1 MQEINYE
8 KTLFMKAPN
17 RYLSDCLDDLPDNVY
32 LNKTTTG
39 CGASHLCLTNN
50 VNYVVIVL

>member
-17 RYLSDCLDDLPDNVY
+17 KYLSDCLDDLPDNVY
-32 LNKTTTG
+32 LNKTYERLQT
-39 CGASHLCLTNN
+39 SFK
-50 VNYVVIVL
+50 VL